1 MQTFTPDQLRAA
13 FTAPLPGRTVQY
25 EMAHVV
31 RRSFSAPPPDARTAA
46 VLILLF
52 PKDEQWY
59 FSLIQRAGHVG
70 NDAHRGQIGLPGGKI
85 EADDPSPAYA
95 ALREAEE
102 EIGVSCSAVELL
114 GALTELYIPVSN
126 YIVYP
131 FVGLTNQTPTFVPQE
146 SEVERIYEV
155 PLRELVSPTVRRT
168 TDLPFGE
175 RLTLQN
181 VPYFHLQDKVV
192 WGATAM
198 ILNEWV
204 VLLRRANEQKDA
216 S

>member
-1 MQTFTPDQLRAA
+1 MQAFTPDQLR
-13 FTAPLPGRTVQY
+13 TALTPPLPGRSVQY

-31 RRSFSAPPPDARTAA
+31 RRSFSAPPPDARRAA

-52 PKDEQWY
+52 PKNEQWH
-59 FSLIQRAGHVG
+59 FALIQRAGHVG

-85 EADDPSPAYA
+85 EADDPSPAHA

-102 EIGVSCSAVELL
+102 EIGVARSTVELL
-114 GALTELYIPVSN
+114 GALTALYIPVSN
-126 YIVYP
+126 FIVYP
-131 FVGLTNQTPTFVPQE
+131 FVGLTTTNPTFVAQE
-146 SEVERIYEV
+146 SEVDEIYEV
-155 PLRELVSPTVRRT
+155 PLRELLHLDARRT
-168 TDLPFGE
+168 TDLPFGA

-204 VLLRRANEQKDA
+204 ALLHRANEQNA
-216 S
+216 AL